1 MLYIAT
7 VICIVY
13 PSDIINI
20 IYRTTNFNFGRWTW
34 AGNVQNDANQE
45 RRRHSAVLREL
56 ERTQRSN
63 SSHFVLLCLVPT
75 SLLLIV
81 TVSVVG
87 DIDECAGSL
96 NNDPYKVCAN
106 EPKTFVNV
114 FTTRCVCEAVTV
126 IASST

>member
-114 FTTRCVCEAVTV
+114 FTTRCICEAVTV
-126 IASST
+126 IASSR